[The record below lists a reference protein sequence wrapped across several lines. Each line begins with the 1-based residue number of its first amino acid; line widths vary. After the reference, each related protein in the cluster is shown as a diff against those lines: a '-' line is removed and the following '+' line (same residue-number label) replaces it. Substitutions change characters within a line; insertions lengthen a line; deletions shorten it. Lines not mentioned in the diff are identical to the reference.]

1 MGIAAMNMIKN
12 AKANARSKFPRL
24 YERWAQWQKG
34 RLPEQV
40 CEILASKEPYKN
52 YGEDVF
58 DKLQSAYGQLWGEYG
73 FDKYSTWRRGV
84 ERVLRLLEVPA
95 FRGRRNLRVMEAA
108 CGEGMTGDAFE
119 NAGHQ
124 VVLHDLAD
132 WRDERTKRLDFVA
145 GNLCEQL
152 PLAAESFD
160 LICSW
165 NSFEHLESPQA
176 ALAELQRMCK
186 KGGYIYLDFAP
197 LWCSPLGLHALTFH
211 MPYPQF
217 LFSEETIEV
226 KMKERA
232 PDAPTSIAQ
241 EGAWTD
247 NKKHTDLMNKW
258 RIGDFRALWKKSGCE
273 LITLQET
280 TVSSHINLIANYPL
294 AFSGRG
300 LSLEDVTVAAVA
312 VLLRK

>member
-1 MGIAAMNMIKN
+1 MNMLEN
-12 AKANARSKFPRL
+12 AKANARRKFPRL
-24 YERWAQWQKG
+24 YGHWVKWQSRK
-34 RLPEQV
+34 LPEQV
-40 CEILASKEPYKN
+40 SQILASEEPYKH

-58 DKLQSAYGQLWGEYG
+58 DRLQQVYGQLWGEYG

-84 ERVLRLLEVPA
+84 ERVLHLSEMPA
-95 FRGRRNLRVMEAA
+95 FRGRRNLEVMEAA

-124 VVLHDLAD
+124 VTLHDLAD
-132 WRDERTKRLDFVA
+132 WRDERTKHLNFVA
-145 GNLCEQL
+145 GNLSEPL

-165 NSFEHLESPQA
+165 NSFEHIESPNT
-176 ALAELQRMCK
+176 ALAELKRLCK

-217 LFSEETIEV
+217 LFSEEMIEI
-226 KMKERA
+226 KMKEHAPRA
-232 PDAPTSIAQ
+232 PTPIAQ

-247 NKKHTDLMNKW
+247 QKKHVDLMNKW
-258 RIGDFRALWKKSGCE
+258 RIHDFRALWKKSGCE
-273 LITLQET
+273 LISLKET
-280 TVSSHINLIANYPL
+280 PVSSHINVIANYPR

>member
-1 MGIAAMNMIKN
+1 MNMIEN
-12 AKANARSKFPRL
+12 AKANARRKFPRL
-24 YERWAQWQKG
+24 YEHWVKWQRR

-40 CEILASKEPYKN
+40 SQILASKEPYKN
-52 YGEDVF
+52 YGEAVF
-58 DKLQSAYGQLWGEYG
+58 DRLQQVYGQLWGEYG

-84 ERVLRLLEVPA
+84 ERVLHLSEMPA
-95 FRGRRNLRVMEAA
+95 FRGRRNLEVMEAA

-124 VVLHDLAD
+124 VTLHDLAD
-132 WRDERTKRLDFVA
+132 WRDERTKHLNFVA
-145 GNLCEQL
+145 GNWSEPL

-165 NSFEHLESPQA
+165 NSFEHIESPNT
-176 ALAELQRMCK
+176 ALAELKRLCK

-217 LFSEETIEV
+217 LFSEEMIEI
-226 KMKERA
+226 KMKEHAPRA
-232 PDAPTSIAQ
+232 PTPIAQ

-247 NKKHTDLMNKW
+247 QKKHMDLMNKW
-258 RIGDFRALWKKSGCE
+258 RIHDFRALWKKSGCE
-273 LITLQET
+273 LISLKET
-280 TVSSHINLIANYPL
+280 PVSSHINVIANYPR

>member
-1 MGIAAMNMIKN
+1 MNMIQN
-12 AKANARSKFPRL
+12 TKANARRKFPKL
-24 YERWAQWQKG
+24 YGHWAKWQKG
-34 RLPEQV
+34 RLAEQV
-40 CEILASKEPYKN
+40 SQILASKEPYKN

-58 DKLQSAYGQLWGEYG
+58 DRLQQVSGQIWDEYG

-84 ERVLRLLEVPA
+84 ERALRLLEMPA
-95 FRGRRNLRVMEAA
+95 FRGRPNLKVMEAA

-119 NAGHQ
+119 SAGHQ
-124 VVLHDLAD
+124 VTLHDLAD
-132 WRDERTKRLDFVA
+132 WRDERTKHLDFVA
-145 GNLCEQL
+145 GNLCESL

-165 NSFEHLESPQA
+165 NSFEHMETPNT
-176 ALAELQRMCK
+176 ALAELTRICR

-217 LFSEETIEV
+217 LFSEEMIEI
-226 KMKERA
+226 KMTEHALRA
-232 PDAPTSIAQ
+232 PTPVAQ

-247 NKKHTDLMNKW
+247 KKKHMDLMNKW
-258 RIGDFRALWKKSGCE
+258 RIRDFRALWKKSGCE
-273 LITLQET
+273 LISLKET
-280 TVSSHINLIANYPL
+280 TVPGHINVIANYPL
-294 AFSGRG
+294 AFCGRG